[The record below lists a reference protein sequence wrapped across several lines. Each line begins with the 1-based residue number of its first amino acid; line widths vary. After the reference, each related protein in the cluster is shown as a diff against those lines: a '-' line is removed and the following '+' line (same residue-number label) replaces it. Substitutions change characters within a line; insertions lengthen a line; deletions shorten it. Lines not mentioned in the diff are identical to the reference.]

1 MAVSD
6 PSETVEV
13 TVFKH
18 PYQHP
23 YGIAPCVPQRLMER
37 KSLQVGTVGSASSSS
52 VRGWSRPRPRAVG
65 CSPSPDG

>member
-37 KSLQVGTVGSASSSS
+37 KSLQVGTVDADFPRIRYAVPLHHNMWWF
-52 VRGWSRPRPRAVG
+52 VR
-65 CSPSPDG
+65 

>member
-37 KSLQVGTVGSASSSS
+37 KSLQVGTVDADF
-52 VRGWSRPRPRAVG
+52 PRIRYAVPPLQLG
-65 CSPSPDG
+65 ADSCSN

>member
-37 KSLQVGTVGSASSSS
+37 KSLQVGTVDADF
-52 VRGWSRPRPRAVG
+52 PRIRYAV
-65 CSPSPDG
+65 PK